1 MPSDPTTLDAH
12 RDLYYERLA
21 ELMSSTYILKGSLER
36 ETEKAVQMLVSSIN
50 GVPLDED
57 TTQWFPFSQV
67 SKVVRAGSGN
77 VEDELH
83 VSEWILQQ
91 KDML

>member
-1 MPSDPTTLDAH
+1 M
-12 RDLYYERLA
+12 
-21 ELMSSTYILKGSLER
+21 STYILKGSIER
-36 ETEKAVQMLVSSIN
+36 ETEKAIQMLVSSIN

-57 TTQWFPFSQV
+57 TTQWFPLSQT
-67 SKVVRAGSGN
+67 SKIVRAGSGTMD
-77 VEDELH
+77 DELH

>member
-1 MPSDPTTLDAH
+1 
-12 RDLYYERLA
+12 
-21 ELMSSTYILKGSLER
+21 MSSYILKGSLER
-36 ETEKAVQMLVSSIN
+36 ETEKAIQMLVSSIN

-57 TTQWFPFSQV
+57 TTQWFPLSQT
-67 SKVVRAGSGN
+67 SKIVRAPSQGSG
-77 VEDELH
+77 EDELH